1 MDILIPILGFGRAGG
16 YRVLSQLANHWKD
29 AGHNVDFLVPSTS
42 AAPYFPT
49 TAGIIWVDIWGRL
62 STADNPPFEN
72 NKESGWRNILSIW
85 RGLWARRNRYDVVLA
100 NHSFTAW
107 PVALTP
113 LTAKKFYYIQAYEPE
128 YFELARQKLN
138 KIVSRLSYSLRLS
151 QIANAPIYCRFR
163 EINTDLWVPP
173 GLDLQNYRPNAITA
187 GESPKSRYVI
197 GCIGRSEP
205 SKGTSY
211 IIDAFERLHSRN
223 SDWRLKVAFGNLPIG
238 YSHPGIE
245 IIVPSNDAELA
256 EFYRSVGM
264 LVAAGTV
271 QHGAAHYPVLEAM
284 ACGTPVITTGY
295 LPANKNNA
303 WLVPNKD
310 SKAIALAANDVATC
324 SNVGTKV
331 EQALTDV
338 QCYAWETVASR
349 MISIFSDRSGSS
361 ARSIFR
367 RQRVP

>member
-16 YRVLSQLANHWKD
+16 YRVLSQLANHWKQ

-49 TAGIIWVDIWGRL
+49 TAGIIWVDIWGRM
-62 STADNPPFEN
+62 STADKPPLEKN
-72 NKESGWRNILSIW
+72 NESGWRNVLSIW
-85 RGLWARRNRYDVVLA
+85 RGLWAYRKRYNVILA

-113 LTAKKFYYIQAYEPE
+113 VTAKKFYYIQAYEPE
-128 YFELARQKLN
+128 YFDLARQRLN
-138 KIVSRLSYSLRLS
+138 KVFSRLSYSLSLS

-163 EINTDLWVPP
+163 EINTDFWVPP
-173 GLDLQNYRPNAITA
+173 GLDLHNFRPNARGTA
-187 GESPKSRYVI
+187 DNSNLRYVI

-211 IIDAFERLHSRN
+211 ILEAFEKLHSSN
-223 SDWRLKVAFGNLPIG
+223 CNWRLRVAFGNLPLG
-238 YSHPGIE
+238 YSHPGVE
-245 IIVPSNDAELA
+245 IVVPNNDAELA
-256 EFYRSVGM
+256 DFYRSVGM

-295 LPANKNNA
+295 LPAKENNA

-310 SKAIALAANDVATC
+310 AQAIAHAANDVATC
-324 SNVGTKV
+324 CHV
-331 EQALTDV
+331 ESRVTQALADV
-338 QCYAWETVASR
+338 QCYSWETVASR
-349 MISIFSDRSGSS
+349 MLNIFSDEPRSGALITASRRS
-361 ARSIFR
+361 A
-367 RQRVP
+367 P